1 MVDRKPLTNKREFNW
16 PVRVYYEDTDVA
28 GVVYY
33 ANYLKFYE
41 RGRTEWLR
49 SLGWEQDVLIDK
61 GLAFAVAHVD
71 AKYIRPA
78 RFNDQLVVKTRISS
92 VRKASV
98 IFEQEIHLVDET
110 QKSEGSDGESDDNKQ
125 QIVNKATIR
134 VACVD
139 MDTMTPA
146 PMPNYL
152 QEEIAREWC

>member
-1 MVDRKPLTNKREFNW
+1 MNKREFNW

-28 GVVYY
+28 GVVFY

-49 SLGWEQDVLIDK
+49 SLGWEQDILIDK

-78 RFNDQLVVKTRISS
+78 RFNDKLIVKTRISS
-92 VRKASV
+92 VRKASI
-98 IFEQEIHLVDET
+98 IFEQEIYLVNED
-110 QKSEGSDGESDDNKQ
+110 ESDDNKQ
-125 QIVNKATIR
+125 QRVNKATIR

-146 PMPNYL
+146 PMPSYL

>member
-1 MVDRKPLTNKREFNW
+1 MTKQREFSW

-28 GVVYY
+28 GVVFY

-71 AKYIRPA
+71 AKYLRPA
-78 RFNDQLVVKTRISS
+78 RFNDKLVVNTRISS

-98 IFEQEIHLVDET
+98 IFEQEIYRVDEN
-110 QKSEGSDGESDDNKQ
+110 SDESDDNKQ
-125 QIVNKATIR
+125 QLVNKATIR

>member
-1 MVDRKPLTNKREFNW
+1 MSLREFNW

-28 GVVYY
+28 GVVFY
-33 ANYLKFYE
+33 ANYLKYYE

-49 SLGWEQDVLIDK
+49 SMGWEQDVLIDK

-78 RFNDQLVVKTRISS
+78 RFNDKLIVKTRISS

-98 IFEQEIHLVDET
+98 IFEQEICLVNESLIEESDET
-110 QKSEGSDGESDDNKQ
+110 QQ
-125 QIVNKATIR
+125 QLVNKATIR

-139 MDTMTPA
+139 MNTMTPA
-146 PMPNYL
+146 PMPKYL

>member
-1 MVDRKPLTNKREFNW
+1 MAREFNW

-71 AKYIRPA
+71 AKYLRPA
-78 RFNDQLVVKTRISS
+78 RFNEQLVVKTRISS

-98 IFEQEIHLVDET
+98 IFEQEIYRVDEN
-110 QKSEGSDGESDDNKQ
+110 SDESDDNKQ
-125 QIVNKATIR
+125 QLVNKATIR

>member
-1 MVDRKPLTNKREFNW
+1 MMAREFNW

-78 RFNDQLVVKTRISS
+78 RFNDQLIVKTRISS

-98 IFEQEIHLVDET
+98 IFEQEIYRVDEN
-110 QKSEGSDGESDDNKQ
+110 SDESDDNKQ
-125 QIVNKATIR
+125 QLVNKATIR

-146 PMPNYL
+146 PMPHYL

>member
-1 MVDRKPLTNKREFNW
+1 MTKQREFSW

-28 GVVYY
+28 GVVFY

-71 AKYIRPA
+71 AKYLRPA
-78 RFNDQLVVKTRISS
+78 RFNDKLVVKTRISS

-98 IFEQEIHLVDET
+98 IFEQEIYRVDEN
-110 QKSEGSDGESDDNKQ
+110 SDESDDNKQ
-125 QIVNKATIR
+125 QLVNKATIR

>member
-1 MVDRKPLTNKREFNW
+1 MQREFIW

-71 AKYIRPA
+71 AKYLKPA
-78 RFNDQLVVKTRISS
+78 RFNDKLLVKTRIVS

-98 IFEQEIHLVDET
+98 IFEQEVV
-110 QKSEGSDGESDDNKQ
+110 KVVADDSAAGNEEL
-125 QIVNKATIR
+125 VNKATIR

-139 MDTMTPA
+139 MTTMFPA
-146 PMPNYL
+146 PMPKYL
-152 QEEIAREWC
+152 QEEIAREWCE

>member
-1 MVDRKPLTNKREFNW
+1 MAREFNW

-61 GLAFAVAHVD
+61 VLAFAVAHVD
-71 AKYIRPA
+71 AKYLRPS

-98 IFEQEIHLVDET
+98 IFEQEIYRVDEN
-110 QKSEGSDGESDDNKQ
+110 SDESDDNKQ
-125 QIVNKATIR
+125 QLVNKATIR

>member
-98 IFEQEIHLVDET
+98 IFEQEIHLVGEAPLSEDSDE
-110 QKSEGSDGESDDNKQ
+110 SDNKQ

-146 PMPNYL
+146 PMPSYL

>member
-1 MVDRKPLTNKREFNW
+1 MTKQREFSW

-28 GVVYY
+28 GVVFY

-41 RGRTEWLR
+41 RGRTDWLR

-71 AKYIRPA
+71 AKYLRPA
-78 RFNDQLVVKTRISS
+78 RFNDKLVVKTRISS

-98 IFEQEIHLVDET
+98 IFEQEIYRVDEN
-110 QKSEGSDGESDDNKQ
+110 SDESDDNKQ
-125 QIVNKATIR
+125 QLVNKATIR

>member
-1 MVDRKPLTNKREFNW
+1 MTNKREFNW

-28 GVVYY
+28 GVVFY

-78 RFNDQLVVKTRISS
+78 RFNDKLVVKTRISS

-98 IFEQEIHLVDET
+98 IFEQEIHRVDEN
-110 QKSEGSDGESDDNKQ
+110 GDESDDNKQ
-125 QIVNKATIR
+125 QLVNKATIR

>member
-1 MVDRKPLTNKREFNW
+1 MAREFIW

-28 GVVYY
+28 GVVFY

-71 AKYIRPA
+71 AKYLRPA
-78 RFNDQLVVKTRISS
+78 RFNDQLVVKTRIGS

-98 IFEQEIHLVDET
+98 IFEQEIYLVNED
-110 QKSEGSDGESDDNKQ
+110 ESDDNKQ
-125 QIVNKATIR
+125 QLVNKATIR

-139 MDTMTPA
+139 MDTMMPA
-146 PMPNYL
+146 PMPDYL

>member
-1 MVDRKPLTNKREFNW
+1 MTKQREFSW

-28 GVVYY
+28 GVVFY

-71 AKYIRPA
+71 AKYLRPA
-78 RFNDQLVVKTRISS
+78 RFNDKLVVKTRISS

-98 IFEQEIHLVDET
+98 IFEQEIYRVDEN
-110 QKSEGSDGESDDNKQ
+110 SDKSDDNKQ
-125 QIVNKATIR
+125 QLVNKATIR

>member
-1 MVDRKPLTNKREFNW
+1 MAREFNW

-71 AKYIRPA
+71 AKYLRPA

-98 IFEQEIHLVDET
+98 IFEQEICLVDE
-110 QKSEGSDGESDDNKQ
+110 SDETKQ
-125 QIVNKATIR
+125 QLVNKATIR

-146 PMPNYL
+146 PMPHYL

>member
-1 MVDRKPLTNKREFNW
+1 MQEREAREFIW

-71 AKYIRPA
+71 AKYILPA
-78 RFNDQLVVKTRISS
+78 RFNDKLIVKTRISS

-98 IFEQEIHLVDET
+98 IFEQEIHRVD
-110 QKSEGSDGESDDNKQ
+110 ESDDNKQ
-125 QIVNKATIR
+125 QLVNKAIIR

-146 PMPNYL
+146 PMPSYL